1 MLGTLK
7 KALDKMAAATTSAKP
22 LKMKGLV
29 ASLII
34 NKTVDLLD
42 NRLSTTSSIRPLL
55 LALAIVKE
63 VPEDKTINLMGNSR
77 QHLPK
82 LRVYSPAT
90 LE

>member
-1 MLGTLK
+1 MLK
-7 KALDKMAAATTSAKP
+7 KALDKMEAATTSAKP

-63 VPEDKTINLMGNSR
+63 VPGDKTISLMGNSR